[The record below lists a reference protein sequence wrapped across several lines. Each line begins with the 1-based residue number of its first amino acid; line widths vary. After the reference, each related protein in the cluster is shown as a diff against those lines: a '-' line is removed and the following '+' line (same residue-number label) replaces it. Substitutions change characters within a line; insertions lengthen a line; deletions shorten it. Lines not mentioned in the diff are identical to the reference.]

1 MNNSNRISARALLA
15 VASLAFSPA
24 AWSLGLG
31 DVTVESYLNQP
42 LKARIDLISSERDD
56 LSSVTAKLA
65 SAADYELIGASLED
79 LAVPVRFSVEQA
91 GGDAYIVASSD
102 VPVNSPIMRLIVEV
116 NWANGRMLREY
127 TLFLD
132 PPLVPEAAPA
142 AAPLPRIDMRQRAA
156 TPAAPATPAPTAE
169 TAPAA
174 SPEPATTRAQR
185 VPAAGEYGP
194 VARGE
199 TLWSIASDWAAGSGL
214 DVNRVMIAIQRNNPD
229 AFLNDNINLLK
240 RGAILRMPEVSEVER
255 IPTSTAYSEV
265 VQQEAEFTGQRE
277 VAAVTSPSMPLLAD
291 GAAAPPPAPEEPEL
305 PAADLY
311 APAPETDTAESE
323 AAAEPGAMPDETAPV
338 DEASTDEAEAETD
351 DEASAQAAAAA
362 SEEPVDAA
370 VPADALKLVPPSE
383 ASELDSTYGFE
394 ESEEEGD
401 ALVATQALRENL
413 ARAEEELI
421 TQQQQ
426 NAYLEERIKELEA
439 QLEDAQQ
446 GNVADSDM
454 ANMEQ
459 RLREERQAQAR
470 ESDEAPWYSRYGAWL
485 LGLLVLIAA
494 AVGWR
499 LSRRHGRSSEN
510 DAALRELADEAEEVL
525 RVLDDKKAPE
535 QTGTDEPDA
544 EEAEAAEEV
553 EPVEESGEAAD
564 DKAGES
570 ADEAAGEPAR
580 KPPVRSFGGHQEEAD
595 FLDEE
600 SSDPEIQLDL
610 ARAYISMG
618 DKEAARVIL
627 EEVASNGSE
636 EQQAEARK
644 MLDLM

>member
-1 MNNSNRISARALLA
+1 MNSSNRISARALLA

-56 LSSVTAKLA
+56 LSSVTAKMA

-79 LAVPVRFSVEQA
+79 LSVPIRFAVEQE
-91 GGDAYIVASSD
+91 GGDAYIVASSN
-102 VPVNSPIMRLIVEV
+102 VPVNSPILRVIVEV

-132 PPLVPEAAPA
+132 PPLVPEAAPET
-142 AAPLPRIDMRQRAA
+142 APLPRIDLRESVAVTRPE
-156 TPAAPATPAPTAE
+156 PAVE

-174 SPEPATTRAQR
+174 APAPAETRVQR
-185 VPAAGEYGP
+185 VPAQGEYGP
-194 VARGE
+194 VASGE
-199 TLWSIASDWAAGSGL
+199 TLWGIASNWAAGSGL
-214 DVNRVMIAIQRNNPD
+214 DVNRVMIAIQRTNPD

-240 RGAILRMPEVSEVER
+240 RGAILRMPEVSEVES
-255 IPTSTAYSEV
+255 ISTRAAYSEV
-265 VQQEAEFTGQRE
+265 EQQEAEFTGQR
-277 VAAVTSPSMPLLAD
+277 AAAPVTSPSMPLLAD
-291 GAAAPPPAPEEPEL
+291 EAAAPPPAPEEPEL
-305 PAADLY
+305 PAEDLY
-311 APAPETDTAESE
+311 APAAE
-323 AAAEPGAMPDETAPV
+323 A
-338 DEASTDEAEAETD
+338 DEAEAE
-351 DEASAQAAAAA
+351 
-362 SEEPVDAA
+362 AA
-370 VPADALKLVPPSE
+370 VVESDAVDETAAESTDEVAEAAPVEPATDSAAEAAPADSLKLVPPSE

-394 ESEEEGD
+394 ESEDAGD

-413 ARAEEELI
+413 ARTEEELI

-426 NAYLEERIKELEA
+426 NAYLEERIAELES

-470 ESDEAPWYSRYGAWL
+470 EQDAEPWYSRFGAWL
-485 LGLLVLIAA
+485 LGLLVLVAA
-494 AVGWR
+494 IVGWR
-499 LSRRHGRSSEN
+499 LSRRHGRRSED

-525 RVLDDKKAPE
+525 RVLDDKQA
-535 QTGTDEPDA
+535 DEPEEPEDKDA
-544 EEAEAAEEV
+544 EEAADDSKPADEPDRPDDGDEAEEPEAE
-553 EPVEESGEAAD
+553 EPGQAKEKPAAR
-564 DKAGES
+564 
-570 ADEAAGEPAR
+570 P
-580 KPPVRSFGGHQEEAD
+580 FGGQQEEAD
-595 FLDEE
+595 ILDEG